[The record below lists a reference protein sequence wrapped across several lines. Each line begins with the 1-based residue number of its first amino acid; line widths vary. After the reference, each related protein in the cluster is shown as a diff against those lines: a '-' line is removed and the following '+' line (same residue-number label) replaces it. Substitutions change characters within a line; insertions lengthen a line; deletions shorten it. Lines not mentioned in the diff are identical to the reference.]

1 MLSPEEQEFIQAH
14 ADQDP
19 HQIALSGKKYPSF
32 NLSKIA
38 SQIQARQKLASKL
51 PHWVNS
57 SSLFFPPTISL
68 EQASSE
74 ASAAFKAKLVHGQL
88 LDASGG
94 MGVDSAAFASKANQ
108 VVYVE
113 RQQALCEIT
122 AYNHAQLGLTNIQH
136 VCGDGLSF
144 LKKTESSFDFIYL
157 DPARRNAK
165 GDKVLLFK
173 DCEPNVLE
181 FLPLITGQT
190 QLLLKTSPLLDLE
203 RAILELQGVDKIW
216 VVCVK
221 NEVKELLFLKSI
233 KGTLNPPI
241 EVIELNQNTNPL
253 FSGDLQSE
261 KNKPIQTGE
270 VQEYLF
276 EAHPGIL
283 KAGFFKS
290 IQELGFQKIS
300 TNTHL
305 YSSAHRIDHAPGKM
319 YRVIAKGPFD
329 SQWILA
335 HIPSN
340 QANIHTRNFPLK
352 PEEIRKKLKLKDGGS
367 VDLFAYQNHLQKMEI
382 AITEKCDIS
391 RDF

>member
-1 MLSPEEQEFIQAH
+1 MLSPEEQYFIQAH

-19 HQIALSGKKYPSF
+19 HQIALSGKKYPTF
-32 NLSKIA
+32 DLGKLA

-51 PHWVNS
+51 PSWIKLPT
-57 SSLFFPPTISL
+57 LFFPPSISL

-74 ASAAFKAKLVHGQL
+74 ATANFKAHFIHGNV

-94 MGVDSAAFASKANQ
+94 MGVDAAAFAKKANH

-113 RQQALCEIT
+113 SQQALKEIT

-136 VCGDGLSF
+136 VHGDGLAF
-144 LKKTESSFDFIYL
+144 LNETESTFDFIYL

-173 DCEPNVLE
+173 DCEPNVLN
-181 FLPLITGQT
+181 FLPFITEKT

-203 RAILELQGVDKIW
+203 RAISELRGVDKVW
-216 VVCVK
+216 VVCLK
-221 NEVKELLFLKSI
+221 NEVKELLFLKST
-233 KGTLNPPI
+233 KATLNPTI
-241 EVIELNQNTNPL
+241 EVIELNQIPNLL
-253 FSGDLQSE
+253 FSSDLHTE
-261 KNKPIQTGE
+261 KNSPIQTGE
-270 VQEYLF
+270 LQAYLF
-276 EAHPGIL
+276 EPHPGIL

-290 IQELGFQKIS
+290 IQALGFQKIS
-300 TNTHL
+300 SNTHL
-305 YSSAHRIDHAPGKM
+305 YSSCTSINPAPGKT
-319 YRVIAKGPFD
+319 YRVLAKGPFE
-329 SQWILA
+329 SKWIGAQL
-335 HIPSN
+335 PGK

-367 VDLFAYQNHLQKMEI
+367 ITLFAYQNHLQKMEI
-382 AITEKCDIS
+382 AITEKCDFN